1 MKYVLMYWI
10 NYVDKKRGWGSVES
24 PQRVTCP
31 LEGGGELC
39 VEIDFT
45 YSLHNNFFPRQCGFK
60 TTQT

>member
-31 LEGGGELC
+31 LEGGEGFNW
-39 VEIDFT
+39 VRFG
-45 YSLHNNFFPRQCGFK
+45 PRNC
-60 TTQT
+60 